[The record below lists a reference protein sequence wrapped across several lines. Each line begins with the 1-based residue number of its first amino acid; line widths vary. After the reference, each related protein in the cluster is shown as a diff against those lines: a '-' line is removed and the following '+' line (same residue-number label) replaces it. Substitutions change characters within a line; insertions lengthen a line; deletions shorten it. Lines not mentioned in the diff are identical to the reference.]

1 MKDLSASLV
10 EFYDRMSSWEAGVV
24 KGTGLT
30 LPQMHCVEALGAYGP
45 LRMKDL
51 AARLGV
57 TMGTLT
63 VMVDRLSDQGL
74 MERKQNEEDGR
85 SYWLSLTP
93 SGEALHQKH
102 HRHHETLSEELTA
115 GFSKAEK
122 VMLQALLQRVNK
134 GFH

>member
-10 EFYDRMSSWEAGVV
+10 ELYDKMSSWEAGVV
-24 KGTGLT
+24 RGTGLT

-74 MERKQNEEDGR
+74 MERKPNEEDGR

-93 SGEALHQKH
+93 SGEKLHQEH
-102 HRHHETLSEELTA
+102 HRHHETLAEEITA
-115 GFSKAEK
+115 GFSQADKN
-122 VMLQALLQRVNK
+122 MLQALLQRVNQA
-134 GFH
+134 FH